1 MVPDGRLPLGESLA
15 LARVALAGR
24 ALGDFDI
31 DLPPAGG
38 SGAGF
43 DAPTLDALGT
53 LYLQAELE
61 LAGVIPAAEALAEA
75 RTSLDLPNER
85 VAERLE
91 RFAQRQREWFDT
103 ASRNQLFARVF
114 GTGPAATNDG
124 GGIVNRDFEQR
135 LVALC
140 SALVRSADDAARG
153 AAPAED
159 EVRIQTAIGDLLS
172 NLELRRY
179 GNTVFAARR
188 IQAQL
193 EAAIE
198 VLKDP
203 DVATMFHARGF
214 WQTLQHILAPN
225 APDIARIVERGQAG
239 QRLIGWIGRSLGA
252 ASGGPLPT
260 SADAERWAAQWLS
273 AAGLDAVSA
282 APAGSVR

>member
-1 MVPDGRLPLGESLA
+1 MVPDGRLLLGESLA

-43 DAPTLDALGT
+43 DAPTLGALGT

-61 LAGVIPAAEALAEA
+61 LAGVIPAVEALVEA

-91 RFAQRQREWFDT
+91 RFAQRQREWFDQ

-114 GTGPAATNDG
+114 GTGPSATNDG
-124 GGIVNRDFEQR
+124 GGVVNRDFEQR
-135 LVALC
+135 LAALC
-140 SALVRSADDAARG
+140 TALVRSADDAARG
-153 AAPAED
+153 PVPAED
-159 EVRIQTAIGDLLS
+159 DVRIRTAAGDLLS

-188 IQAQL
+188 IQGQL

-198 VLKDP
+198 ILKDP

-225 APDIARIVERGQAG
+225 SPDIARIVERGQAG
-239 QRLIGWIGRSLGA
+239 QRLLGWVGGTLGVS
-252 ASGGPLPT
+252 SGGSLPT
-260 SADAERWAAQWLS
+260 GADVERWAVQWL
-273 AAGLDAVSA
+273 AATGLDAVSA
-282 APAGSVR
+282 TPAGSVR

>member
-24 ALGDFDI
+24 AL
-31 DLPPAGG
+31 LPPAGG
-38 SGAGF
+38 TGAGF

-91 RFAQRQREWFDT
+91 RFAQRQREWFDA

-140 SALVRSADDAARG
+140 SALVRSADDAV
-153 AAPAED
+153 D
-159 EVRIQTAIGDLLS
+159 DSIHL
-172 NLELRRY
+172 NL
-179 GNTVFAARR
+179 G
-188 IQAQL
+188 
-193 EAAIE
+193 EAHS
-198 VLKDP
+198 
-203 DVATMFHARGF
+203 HA
-214 WQTLQHILAPN
+214 
-225 APDIARIVERGQAG
+225 
-239 QRLIGWIGRSLGA
+239 
-252 ASGGPLPT
+252 
-260 SADAERWAAQWLS
+260 
-273 AAGLDAVSA
+273 
-282 APAGSVR
+282 

>member
-38 SGAGF
+38 TGAGF

-91 RFAQRQREWFDT
+91 RFEQRQREWFDA

-114 GTGPAATNDG
+114 GTGP
-124 GGIVNRDFEQR
+124 
-135 LVALC
+135 
-140 SALVRSADDAARG
+140 
-153 AAPAED
+153 
-159 EVRIQTAIGDLLS
+159 
-172 NLELRRY
+172 
-179 GNTVFAARR
+179 
-188 IQAQL
+188 
-193 EAAIE
+193 
-198 VLKDP
+198 
-203 DVATMFHARGF
+203 
-214 WQTLQHILAPN
+214 
-225 APDIARIVERGQAG
+225 
-239 QRLIGWIGRSLGA
+239 
-252 ASGGPLPT
+252 
-260 SADAERWAAQWLS
+260 
-273 AAGLDAVSA
+273 
-282 APAGSVR
+282 